1 MAISFVTYFFLQQN
15 VMNLL
20 LLCISLLN
28 LAIQKLFPLRL
39 IPHFNMAVVCL
50 IPKFKKKKN
59 YFTKAYSRYKF
70 FISNSNFR
78 VNIRVA

>member
-50 IPKFKKKKN
+50 IPKFKKKKI
-59 YFTKAYSRYKF
+59 
-70 FISNSNFR
+70 ISLKRIVDTSFL
-78 VNIRVA
+78 